1 MPRYGVAH
9 QELMAVRQ
17 PEVIGETLDVPHD
30 ALRLRTLGGVVP
42 SPAKLQ
48 DGRRLVDGEAQAAE
62 APPETAI
69 QIQKPEVQTRRYR
82 YDYRVAHSHVPIIEG
97 DCLDAVIP
105 A

>member
-9 QELMAVRQ
+9 QELMAARQ
-17 PEVIGETLDVPHD
+17 PKVIGETLDVP
-30 ALRLRTLGGVVP
+30 TLGGVVP

-62 APPETAI
+62 APPETTI
-69 QIQKPEVQTRRYR
+69 QIQKPEVQARRYR
-82 YDYRVAHSHVPIIEG
+82 YDYRVPHSHVPVIEG